1 MLQLPFY
8 KSAKE
13 GGGEHSFDCF
23 HIYHKRVPMSCM
35 FRATRSP
42 LKENNWAD
50 DNIQQNHQRLGV
62 LTAQLLE
69 PYLVTLSM
77 V

>member
-1 MLQLPFY
+1 
-8 KSAKE
+8 
-13 GGGEHSFDCF
+13 
-23 HIYHKRVPMSCM
+23 MSCM